1 MLFIAVDES
10 FCRLSDAVFLKG
22 MAGSY
27 SDFMVFAG
35 FS

>member
-1 MLFIAVDES
+1 MLFITVDES
-10 FCRLSDAVFLKG
+10 FCRLSDAVFLKR

-27 SDFMVFAG
+27 SVFTVLAG